1 VNSTYQSRFHQLNN
15 RELDLLL
22 QADTHTLEREVKERS
37 TGVGYTFSSPYYYD
51 GLAFMGNETYVKCA
65 EDQRRYGG
73 CTSLNICVLQD
84 TTGHDVMIQHFP
96 SDFIVVTS
104 SYDEMVQMIRVGRC
118 NVLSELRSGLTYLA
132 SHEEAKDLGLIVGDK
147 TLSKKPLAIVTRQ
160 NDREFSDI
168 INWVMQALFFGEEQ
182 GITNNTSLCQDYSAT
197 IGLETSDLNFLN
209 AVYCVGSY
217 SDIILSNSVRHRG
230 MNQINNGTN
239 GMIYSIPFGEIQYP
253 NAIANDTCLCD
264 MRDKGSLKCGVL
276 VPRGFNGNLTSS
288 DKLVG
293 MNIDYCRTLAAGLS
307 NGDATSVD
315 ILTFFLE
322 EDAYLALKNG
332 TINILAGARVH
343 KKYDFDSS
351 YHFST
356 PYFYGDEAANE
367 NLTIYALATLEDDT
381 LFSSFVNAIVIATIY
396 AAENSIEQDRS
407 TEMPLIY
414 LFGGAFTWALRD
426 ALAYSGNYDELYMR
440 NFGDVLEEDRGRNA
454 LNEWSDPQIHSI
466 PGLAL

>member
-1 VNSTYQSRFHQLNN
+1 
-15 RELDLLL
+15 
-22 QADTHTLEREVKERS
+22 
-37 TGVGYTFSSPYYYD
+37 
-51 GLAFMGNETYVKCA
+51 M
-65 EDQRRYGG
+65 
-73 CTSLNICVLQD
+73 
-84 TTGHDVMIQHFP
+84 
-96 SDFIVVTS
+96 
-104 SYDEMVQMIRVGRC
+104 QMIRVGRC
-118 NVLSELRSGLTYLA
+118 NVLSEVRSGLIYLA
-132 SHEEAKDLGLIVGDK
+132 SHEESKGFVVGDK
-147 TLSKKPLAIVTRQ
+147 TLSKEPLAIVTRQ

-168 INWVMQALFFGEEQ
+168 INWVMQALFFGEEHNL
-182 GITNNTSLCQDYSAT
+182 TNNTSLCQDYSNS
-197 IGLETSDLNFLN
+197 IGLQTSDLNFLN

-217 SDIILSNSVRHRG
+217 SDIFFSNSVRHRG

-239 GMIYSIPFGEIQYP
+239 GMIYAPSFGEIQYP
-253 NAIANDTCLCD
+253 NAAANDTCLCD

-276 VPRGFNGNLTSS
+276 VPQGFDGNLTSS

-307 NGDATSVD
+307 NGDATAVD
-315 ILTFFLE
+315 IMTFFLE
-322 EDAYLALKNG
+322 EDAYLALQNG
-332 TINILAGARVH
+332 TIDVLAGARVH

-367 NLTIYALATLEDDT
+367 NLTIYALATLEEDT

-426 ALAYSGNYDELYMR
+426 AIAYSGSYDQLYMR
-440 NFGDVLEEDRGRNA
+440 NFGEVLEEDRGRNA
-454 LNEWSDPQIHSI
+454 LNEWRDPQIYSI
-466 PGLAL
+466 PGLVL